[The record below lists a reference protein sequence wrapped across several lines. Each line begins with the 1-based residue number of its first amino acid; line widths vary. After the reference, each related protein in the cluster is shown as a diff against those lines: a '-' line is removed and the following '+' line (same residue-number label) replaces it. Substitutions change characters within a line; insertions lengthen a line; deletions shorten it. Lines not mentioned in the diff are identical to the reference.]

1 MPKAS
6 RRHIPGYMFTNDAAA
21 AADDTNTPVLC
32 TADPA
37 QVAAARLVEAAL
49 RSASVTAAQ
58 VGRCVCVV
66 ILPDNV
72 WSKLVC
78 REWGCLVFPGNPVPA
93 GWRDD
98 WETEGWRAWAPG
110 DPPSKSSQRE
120 ETERFAKA
128 VAAGLHCAGFSTDAA
143 WLPPDMVQAA
153 DLRLTLPRLS
163 PDDVGLLAGLLCGGL
178 PAGRLDPAEAVR
190 LTPRLLRLARR
201 VGQDA
206 DAYVDKLRDLLSRE
220 DAVTTTSEL
229 AVVVDSPRAAPTLD
243 RLHGMEEAVAWG
255 EAVARDLRAFQQG
268 SLPWS
273 AVDRGCL
280 LSGPPGCG
288 KTLFAQGLAAT
299 CGVPLIC
306 GSYGEWL
313 GTGQGH
319 QGDLLNAMRKS
330 FAKARTQVPS
340 ILFVDEI
347 DSFPNRATITHH
359 HADWVIQVVNALLA
373 EIDGASSGQGVIL
386 VGACNHPNKLD
397 SALVRS
403 GRLDRHIRIR
413 LPGRNALAAIL
424 REHLGADLAG
434 QDLAG
439 AALAACGAT
448 GADCERFVRG
458 ARRRG
463 RAAGREV
470 VPADLLDEIGGSDDR
485 SPGDIRIA
493 AVHEAGH
500 AVAACALRPGW
511 LEMVT
516 IDGIG
521 EEGGRTR
528 LNRIG
533 PAFGVP
539 ADISAQLVM
548 VLAGRAAEHETFGA
562 PSSGSGG
569 GPTCDLALATE
580 LAVRADT
587 ALGFD
592 EVGGLSWRG
601 LPDTVGLPGM
611 LAADQALAGRVRTR
625 LEVAYAEARNLMRVW
640 LSAVHALADAL
651 ATRRVLDGVE
661 ADAIIQKAATRLKRS
676 R

>member
-1 MPKAS
+1 MGS
-6 RRHIPGYMFTNDAAA
+6 
-21 AADDTNTPVLC
+21 
-32 TADPA
+32 
-37 QVAAARLVEAAL
+37 
-49 RSASVTAAQ
+49 
-58 VGRCVCVV
+58 
-66 ILPDNV
+66 
-72 WSKLVC
+72 
-78 REWGCLVFPGNPVPA
+78 LVFSGDPVPV

-98 WETEGWRAWAPG
+98 WDTEGWRAWAPG
-110 DPPSKSSQRE
+110 DPPSKASERE
-120 ETERFAKA
+120 ESERFAKA
-128 VAAGLHCAGFSTDAA
+128 VAAGLHCAGFSTDAD

-153 DLRLTLPRLS
+153 DLRLTLPHLS
-163 PDDVGLLAGLLCGGL
+163 PDDVGLLAGLLCGAP
-178 PAGRLDPAEAVR
+178 PAGRLEPAEAAR

-206 DAYVDKLRDLLSRE
+206 NAYVDKLRDLLARE
-220 DAVTTTSEL
+220 KNATTPSEPVVL
-229 AVVVDSPRAAPTLD
+229 ADSPRDAPTLE

-255 EAVARDLRAFQQG
+255 EVVAPDLRAFRDG
-268 SLPWS
+268 GLPWS

-288 KTLFAQGLAAT
+288 KTLFAQALAAT
-299 CGVPLIC
+299 CGAPLIC

-330 FAKARTQVPS
+330 LAKARAHVPS

-347 DSFPNRATITHH
+347 DSFPDRATVTHR
-359 HADWVIQVVNALLA
+359 HADWEIQVVNALLA
-373 EIDGASSGQGVIL
+373 EIDGASSGQGVIV
-386 VGACNHPNKLD
+386 VGACNHPDKLD
-397 SALVRS
+397 PALLRS

-413 LPGRNALAAIL
+413 LPGRSALAAIL
-424 REHLGADLAG
+424 REHLGADLDG
-434 QDLAG
+434 QDLSG

-448 GADCERFVRG
+448 GADCEKFVRA
-458 ARRRG
+458 ARRRA

-470 VPADLLDEIGGSDDR
+470 APADLLEEIGGSDDR
-485 SPGDIRIA
+485 SPGDLRIA

-516 IDGIG
+516 IDGIE

-533 PAFGVP
+533 PAFGLP

-548 VLAGRAAEHETFGA
+548 ILAGRAAEHETFGA

-569 GPTCDLALATE
+569 GPTSDLALATE

-587 ALGFD
+587 ALGLD

-601 LPDTVGLPGM
+601 LPDTIGLPGL
-611 LAADQALAGRVRTR
+611 LAADHVLASRIHVR
-625 LEVAYAEARNLMRVW
+625 LEVAYAEARNLIRV
-640 LSAVHALADAL
+640 
-651 ATRRVLDGVE
+651 
-661 ADAIIQKAATRLKRS
+661 
-676 R
+676 